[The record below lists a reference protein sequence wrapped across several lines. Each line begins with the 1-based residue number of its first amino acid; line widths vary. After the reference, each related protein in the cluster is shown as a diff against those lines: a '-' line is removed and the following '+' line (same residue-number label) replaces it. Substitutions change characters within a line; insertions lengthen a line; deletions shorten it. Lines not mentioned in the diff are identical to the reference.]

1 MIKKVKFFGTGAC
14 SVPHNWLTNNSSVDV
29 FAPKPELMME
39 LKQKII
45 HPLLCLF
52 LSSLSQHIYA
62 ARFLMMIFDKNIP
75 TCERSVIEIGERKNF
90 KDIFIYNVVFNS
102 SL

>member
-1 MIKKVKFFGTGAC
+1 M
-14 SVPHNWLTNNSSVDV
+14 DV

-62 ARFLMMIFDKNIP
+62 ARFLMMIFNKNIP

-90 KDIFIYNVVFNS
+90 KDIFIYNVVINS